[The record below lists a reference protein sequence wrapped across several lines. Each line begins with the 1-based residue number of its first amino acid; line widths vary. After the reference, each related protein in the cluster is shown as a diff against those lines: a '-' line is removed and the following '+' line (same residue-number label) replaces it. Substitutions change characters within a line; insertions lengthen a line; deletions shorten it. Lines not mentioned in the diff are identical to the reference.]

1 VQPVFFCVFEKKLF
15 VVKVAIFHPYVFCVF
30 LRFFVCSQSG
40 NFSSMWTKVV
50 INHPEEDFVNPGYE
64 PDMKYKT
71 LIILQYLWLHTQN

>member
-1 VQPVFFCVFEKKLF
+1 
-15 VVKVAIFHPYVFCVF
+15 
-30 LRFFVCSQSG
+30 
-40 NFSSMWTKVV
+40 MWTKVV